1 MLASSMERLLAISR
15 DDLTEEKLKN
25 ILYVAITLLLAC
37 IRENL
42 FRLFVYIAVLY
53 KKPTYIM
60 DKSRVNWALCLHFE
74 HDKIKL
80 SVFHCASEKAIHTES
95 QRKR

>member
-1 MLASSMERLLAISR
+1 MAISR

-25 ILYVAITLLLAC
+25 IFHVAITLLLVC

-42 FRLFVYIAVLY
+42 FRLLVYIADLY
-53 KKPTYIM
+53 GKPTYIM
-60 DKSRVNWALCLHFE
+60 DKSKVNWALCLHFE

-80 SVFHCASEKAIHTES
+80 SVFQCASERAIQTEL